1 MKHNKSIFAIVLF
14 TAFSFFATPL
24 MAGHDTANLPVELK
38 FLGNVKNQPL
48 VELSFSGSKTENEFT
63 ISITDQH
70 GIILYSSNE
79 RGEKFSKQFLLDTDD
94 LGDAT
99 LTFRITGKKSG
110 RSASYKVSHQSVTI
124 ENMDVVR
131 L

>member
-1 MKHNKSIFAIVLF
+1 
-14 TAFSFFATPL
+14 

-48 VELSFSGSKTENEFT
+48 VELSFSGSKAENEFT

-70 GIILYSSNE
+70 GIVLYSSNE
-79 RGEKFSKQFLLDTDD
+79 KGEKFSKQFLLDTDD